1 MQSCFSCFEWPT
13 RDRNQQT
20 RECHIHLVPLT
31 FKLAYPL
38 LLLSLSYPEEILK
51 SSWSHPEVILKSS
64 WNHPEIIQMSLSS
77 RCHRHPD
84 VIVIQM
90 SSSPRSHPE
99 LIMKS
104 SWSHLE
110 VILKSSWS
118 HPVVIL
124 KSSNCSRCHREDP
137 TSEGNFGG
145 QGKNKSAHGNRS
157 ASLWYKKIIKMDFNY
172 FPNHLGINPEVILKS
187 SWSHHEETWLFIFG
201 VVWWCGYLPKRCVLA
216 FLAPVGE
223 PKKYIQCPIICF
235 KIKDLLCLKN
245 EPGESK
251 DRQFEIIVSE
261 TKY

>member
-1 MQSCFSCFEWPT
+1 MTKYDCPFALWVLF
-13 RDRNQQT
+13 
-20 RECHIHLVPLT
+20 I
-31 FKLAYPL
+31 
-38 LLLSLSYPEEILK
+38 IL
-51 SSWSHPEVILKSS
+51 
-64 WNHPEIIQMSLSS
+64 
-77 RCHRHPD
+77 
-84 VIVIQM
+84 
-90 SSSPRSHPE
+90 
-99 LIMKS
+99 KS

-172 FPNHLGINPEVILKS
+172 FPNHLGINPEVMLKS